1 MLVNK
6 QVEVKTKIDGVMKLC
21 PEKASIPFYP
31 ETLKDIAD
39 TFKNDPNAL
48 NCLQKGLTV
57 HYQAITRGKYSERVV
72 KDSQAKLEL
81 IAKTKKQGYFKES
94 YLNMTVRGI
103 IEDVLSSLPTK
114 K

>member
-6 QVEVKTKIDGVMKLC
+6 QVEVKTKIDGVTKLC

-31 ETLKDIAD
+31 ENLKDIAD
-39 TFKNDPNAL
+39 CFKNDLNAL
-48 NCLQKGLTV
+48 GCLQRGLTI
-57 HYQAITRGKYSERVV
+57 HYQAVVRGKYSERVV

-94 YLNMTVRGI
+94 YLTMTVRGI